1 MILPAVVL
9 DAAMTVEAVLK
20 RLAQCGFWK
29 SPEDPAAFAVV
40 EEFRSQIRDS
50 NLSSEE
56 IRKKLAKD
64 PSKAGVA
71 IRRQWHN
78 QILWYARP
86 MEYVL
91 DACLY
96 VASNIPAQSL
106 SEALNLHEYQSV
118 PELPVPKVGEAL
130 SSEGVVF
137 SGGLPVAVNL
147 KLAMAGPSKE
157 RRVHILTDVPPVRLR
172 GTTREPDVP
181 LSVPET
187 ITAWPL
193 LDAPSY
199 VAAQVPF
206 EVVVGLSQQLQ
217 ARVTGERITIPV
229 PKGATTVDLTVELIA
244 DGVDAPNGWTQPLP
258 VPVADPASA
267 RVRFTLIGRIPEGLE
282 PVHLT
287 MIEARFVRA
296 GAICGTAARPLEV
309 RPPGYQPPQGIA
321 PIGKPWDA
329 QATVASEIKIEAA
342 DEIADLTIEI
352 AKPDG
357 NIAGSRYVCRLYSPH
372 PINADRG
379 PHPVDFGEDSKT
391 FARSLVDKIRSWS
404 NDPLIKL
411 VLKSHASLVAD
422 KLPDAAHI
430 ALQEVA
436 GFTAPNPPSVL
447 IVSAEPYVPW
457 ELALVEPPLD
467 PKLPPFL
474 GAQTYLGRWLRDSVP
489 DMTSPEPTPPARPKL
504 TRQKKPPVQPP
515 GRIPVRHMA
524 VMAGFYDAKSGLR
537 SLPEA
542 EKEAEALTQQY
553 EAVALAASSSS
564 VLELLE
570 ARLQYRFKQIGAP
583 GAVHFAGHGDFN
595 PSDPD
600 SSVMFLSNG
609 KPLSSDLFRSAS
621 YGGDCQP
628 LIFLNA
634 CMIGIGGELL
644 GDMGGFPGNCL
655 KGGFG
660 GVLGALWEV
669 DDTVAHDIALEF
681 WRRALT
687 SPGTSG
693 EPIAAILRDLR
704 AKYDP
709 NSPVPTYLAYVYY
722 GHPRL
727 TLERIPG

>member
-9 DAAMTVEAVLK
+9 DAAMTVEAVLN
-20 RLAQCGFWK
+20 RLARCGFWIN
-29 SPEDPAAFAVV
+29 PEHPAALAVV
-40 EEFRSQIRDS
+40 EEFRAQIGDWS
-50 NLSSEE
+50 LSAEE
-56 IRKKLAKD
+56 IRKKLEKD
-64 PSKAGVA
+64 PFRAGAA

-86 MEYVL
+86 VNFVL
-91 DACLY
+91 GTCLFT
-96 VASNIPAQSL
+96 APSQIL

-118 PELPVPKVGEAL
+118 PELPVPKDGEVPAD
-130 SSEGVVF
+130 EGVVF
-137 SGGLPVAVNL
+137 AGGLPVAVNL
-147 KLAMAGPSKE
+147 RIAMAGPPEDRLIGFSG
-157 RRVHILTDVPPVRLR
+157 PPVKFR
-172 GTTREPDVP
+172 GTTREPVVP
-181 LSVPET
+181 PPIPET
-187 ITAWPL
+187 IAAWPL

-199 VAAQVPF
+199 VAALVRF
-206 EVVVGLSQQLQ
+206 DVVVGLSQQQQ
-217 ARVTGERITIPV
+217 AGVTGERLAIPV
-229 PKGATTVDLTVELIA
+229 PQGATTVDLTVELIA

-258 VPVADPASA
+258 VSVADPTSA
-267 RVRFTLIGRIPEGLE
+267 RAKFTLMGRIPEGRE

-296 GAICGTAARPLEV
+296 GAICGTAARPLEI
-309 RPPGYQPPQGIA
+309 RAPGYQPPQDVA

-329 QATVASEIKIEAA
+329 QETVASDIKIAA
-342 DEIADLTIEI
+342 DEVADLTIEI

-372 PINADRG
+372 TITADRG

-411 VLKSHASLVAD
+411 VLKSHASIVAD
-422 KLPDAAHI
+422 KLPDAAYT

-436 GFTAPNPPSVL
+436 ALTTPNPPSVL

-457 ELALVEPPLD
+457 ELALVDPPLD
-467 PKLPPFL
+467 PKFPPFL

-489 DMTSPEPTPPARPKL
+489 DIASPGPRPPAHPKL

-524 VMAGFYDAKSGLR
+524 VMAGFYDAQSGLR

-553 EAVALAASSSS
+553 DAVALAASSSS

-570 ARLQYRFKQIGAP
+570 ARLQYKFKQIGAP

-609 KPLSSDLFRSAS
+609 KPLSSDLFRSAN
-621 YGGDCQP
+621 YGGDSQP

-669 DDTVAHDIALEF
+669 DDTVARDIALEF

-693 EPIAAILRDLR
+693 EPVAAILRDLR

-709 NSPVPTYLAYVYY
+709 NSPVATYLAYVYY

-727 TLERIPG
+727 TLERILG